1 MSEPKKEYIEVYCPK
16 SKAYG
21 LITAQEVQGTLMITN
36 FYGIDEESAAEI
48 KTSHE
53 GAMPKV
59 GRNLLPCDTC
69 GGKTPMCCDK
79 KRKCKVKS
87 GELRFQ
93 CLYCSELQPTREA
106 AASSGADFYFLLDES
121 GSMTDSDRH
130 EAADAVRSMVKKLDG
145 KGNVFSL
152 VAWGSNAGYVFRKE
166 ESYHSMSSA
175 LKSYERHTTGYG
187 GSTAADIAFKCI
199 MEDVASSTKPV
210 RIIFVTDGYLDDEA
224 AAINMRNELLRRG
237 NNVEILAIGI
247 TGANQS
253 TLAKIG
259 TVPEFSRV
267 VGGSSALTSTF
278 DEIAAVLIKKGN
290 NF

>member
-21 LITAQEVQGTLMITN
+21 LITVQEVQGTPMIVN

-69 GGKTPMCCDK
+69 GGRTPMCCDK
-79 KRKCKVKS
+79 KRKCKVDK
-87 GELRFQ
+87 GDLRFQ
-93 CLYCSELQPTREA
+93 CLYCSQLELTREA
-106 AASSGADFYFLLDES
+106 SPATSCEFYFLLDES
-121 GSMTDSDRH
+121 GSMSDSDRR
-130 EAADAVRSMVKKLDG
+130 EAADAVRSMVKKLEG
-145 KGNVFSL
+145 NGNVFSF

-166 ESYHSMSSA
+166 QSFGRMSSA
-175 LKSYERHTTGYG
+175 LKSYENHTTGYG
-187 GSTAADIAFKCI
+187 GSTAADRAFECI
-199 MEDVASSTKPV
+199 KADVASATKPV
-210 RIIFVTDGYLDDEA
+210 RIIFVTDGYLDDES
-224 AAINMRNELLRRG
+224 AAIRVRNELLKNG
-237 NNVEILAIGI
+237 NVEILAIGI

-253 TLAKIG
+253 TLTKIG
-259 TVPEFSRV
+259 TVPEFSKV
-267 VGGSSALTSTF
+267 VGGSSVLTSTF
-278 DEIAAVLIKKGN
+278 EEIAAVLIKKGN